1 MILRKKHCLVS
12 HMLMHLC
19 SHTSCIPT
27 QSQLECGTT
36 AQLCDLALRE
46 TSKKLLAAH
55 KKKRAQ
61 DGIGAAAAWV
71 QARSCMPLLTRT
83 EDKMA
88 FVLYGSSKKMP
99 AAHKFKK

>member
-1 MILRKKHCLVS
+1 MFGLTYAHAPVQPYILYTH
-12 HMLMHLC
+12 
-19 SHTSCIPT
+19 P
-27 QSQLECGTT
+27 SQLECGTT

-71 QARSCMPLLTRT
+71 QARICMPLLTRT